1 MKIRCVIVDDEAPA
15 RDELRYLLSG
25 YDDVDIVG
33 EAESAGKAISAVE
46 SLQPDLLFLDIQMPG
61 RDGFEVV
68 ETLARQG
75 LVPII
80 VFVTAFDNYAVKAFE
95 ASAIDYILKPLSA
108 KRLDTTLE
116 RVRNLMSDPPDVS
129 LEARLES
136 LLALSAHQRPAEM
149 MKISVEKNG
158 RMRLL
163 SPDEIV
169 FCSYEENRIL
179 VHTYDDILPI
189 YGIGTLDR
197 LEEHLCGSSFFR
209 AHRSILVNLNLIREF
224 SPWFNGK
231 YNLIMNDIAGSELG
245 VSRSR
250 VKEFKQRLG
259 I

>member
-1 MKIRCVIVDDEAPA
+1 
-15 RDELRYLLSG
+15 
-25 YDDVDIVG
+25 
-33 EAESAGKAISAVE
+33 
-46 SLQPDLLFLDIQMPG
+46 
-61 RDGFEVV
+61 
-68 ETLARQG
+68 
-75 LVPII
+75 
-80 VFVTAFDNYAVKAFE
+80 
-95 ASAIDYILKPLSA
+95 
-108 KRLDTTLE
+108 
-116 RVRNLMSDPPDVS
+116 
-129 LEARLES
+129 
-136 LLALSAHQRPAEM
+136 LALSAHQRPAEM

-169 FCSYEENRIL
+169 FCSYEENRIF
-179 VHTYDDILPI
+179 VHTFDDILPI

-197 LEEHLCGSSFFR
+197 LEEHLSGSSFFR

-231 YNLIMNDIAGSELG
+231 YNLIMNDKAGSELG